1 MLDFSVEQ
9 SLVSSGY
16 MTPDEVPELTE
27 QAAEQDISLPEFL
40 LKKGRMT
47 ESDLGRFYADFYDR
61 EFMPSIDPTWI
72 LPELV
77 RIFTIHYL
85 KRFKAI
91 PLKDRDGKLYVAVSR
106 PEALDVFND
115 FCLALETDD
124 LTPVFAPADVILG
137 GINKVFGDVEEDM
150 EALEVLD
157 GADVDSF
164 ANFDDD
170 TIEDLLDDTSDAP
183 FIKLVNM
190 ILSQAVRAGAS
201 DIHIEPYK
209 DILRVRFRL
218 DGVLYDKHS
227 VDKRFH
233 AALVSRIKI
242 MAKLNIAE
250 RRLPQDGRIALT
262 LGGRQVD
269 LRVSCLPTALGER
282 IVMRLLEKSNKI
294 LDMAELGLTDENLRR
309 MQRLVN
315 ISHGIILVTGPT
327 GSGKTTSLYAVL
339 NHINSPDKNILTI
352 EDPVEYQ
359 LNGIGQI
366 QVNSKIGLTFASGL
380 RSIVRQDPDV
390 VLIGEIRDD
399 ETAEIAIQAALTGH
413 LVFSTLH
420 TNDAPSAVT
429 RLIDMGVE
437 PFLLSSVLRAV
448 AAQRLVRRLCPD
460 CKEAYTPTEE
470 QLVVEC
476 GKFADD
482 FRGHTLYRPVG
493 CDKCMGT
500 GYRGRMAIYEI
511 MELSEAAKSLV
522 LNTADSNQ
530 IRSQAKLDGMETLT
544 ENGCAKAKLGLT
556 TLSEV
561 LRVTNL

>member
-1 MLDFSVEQ
+1 MLDFSVENA
-9 SLVSSGY
+9 LVESDHL
-16 MTPDEVPELTE
+16 TDEEVHELAPMAQE
-27 QAAEQDISLPEFL
+27 QGLDLPEFL
-40 LKKGRMT
+40 LKKGRIS
-47 ESDLGRFYADFYDR
+47 ESDIAQFYARFYDR
-61 EFMPSIDPTWI
+61 QYFDSFDPAWI
-72 LPELV
+72 LPELI
-77 RIFTIHYL
+77 RKFTIHYL
-85 KRFKAI
+85 KRFNAVPLQDGEGKVFIAI
-91 PLKDRDGKLYVAVSR
+91 SR
-106 PEALDVFND
+106 PDALNAINDFHLALDSKSI
-115 FCLALETDD
+115 
-124 LTPVFAPADVILG
+124 TPVFAPSQVVLG
-137 GINKVFGDVEEDM
+137 TINQVFGDVEEDM
-150 EALEVLD
+150 EAIEVLE

-164 ANFDDD
+164 SMLDDD
-170 TIEDLLDDTSDAP
+170 KIEDLLDDTSDAP

-190 ILSQAVRAGAS
+190 ILSQAVRANAS
-201 DIHIEPYK
+201 DVHIEPYK

-227 VDKRFH
+227 VSKRFH

-250 RRLPQDGRIALT
+250 KRLPQDGRIALS

-269 LRVSCLPTALGER
+269 LRVSILPTGLGER
-282 IVMRLLEKSNKI
+282 IVMRLLEKSTEI
-294 LDMAELGLTDENLRR
+294 LNMPELGLTDDNLER
-309 MQRLVN
+309 MKRLVN

-359 LNGIGQI
+359 LDGIGQI
-366 QVNSKIGLTFASGL
+366 QVNSKIGLDFSSGL

-390 VLIGEIRDD
+390 VLIGEIRDG

-448 AAQRLVRRLCPD
+448 VAQRLVRRLCPE
-460 CKEAYTPTEE
+460 CKEAYVPNEE
-470 QLVVEC
+470 QLAADF
-476 GKFADD
+476 GQFADE
-482 FRGHTLYRPVG
+482 FRGREVYHPVG
-493 CDKCMGT
+493 CDNCMGT
-500 GYRGRMAIYEI
+500 GYKGRMAIYEI
-511 MELSEAAKSLV
+511 MELSEATKAMV

-530 IRSQAKLDGMETLT
+530 LRKQAKADGMDTLT
-544 ENGCAKAKLGLT
+544 QNGVTKTKLGLT
-556 TLSEV
+556 TLTEV